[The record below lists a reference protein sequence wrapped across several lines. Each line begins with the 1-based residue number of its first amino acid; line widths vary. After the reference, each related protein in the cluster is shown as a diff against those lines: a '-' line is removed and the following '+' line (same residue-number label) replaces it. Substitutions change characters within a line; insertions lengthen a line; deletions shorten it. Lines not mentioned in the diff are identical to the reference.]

1 MWEGI
6 VYVNGEFVP
15 ESEARI
21 SVFDRGFLFADGI
34 YEVTSV
40 LQGKLVDNAA
50 HLARLHRSLHEIRLP
65 CPLSD
70 EAITRMQKALVE
82 KNALQEGMIYL
93 QISRGAASRDFAFPQ
108 PATPSIVA
116 FTMAKPVLKSPAAVR
131 GIRVVTL
138 PDIRWRRRD
147 IKTVALLPAS
157 MAKQEALD
165 RGADDA
171 WMVEDGFVT
180 EGTSNNAYIFNQQQQ
195 LITRPL
201 SPDILP
207 GITRKAILALAAEAG
222 VTIVERPFTV
232 EEAHE
237 ASEAFI
243 SSATTFVLPVVDIDD
258 HVIGEGV
265 PGPMVRRLRELY
277 IQFALKTL
285 C

>member
-6 VYVNGEFVP
+6 VYINGDFVP

-21 SVFDRGFLFADGI
+21 SVFDRGFLFADGV

-50 HLARLHRSLHEIRLP
+50 HLARLHRSLEEILLP

-70 EAITRMQKALVE
+70 AAITRMQKTLVAR
-82 KNALQEGMIYL
+82 NALQEGMIYL
-93 QISRGAASRDFAFPQ
+93 QISRGPAPRDFAFPQ
-108 PATPSIVA
+108 PPIPSVVA
-116 FTMAKPVLKSPAAVR
+116 FTQSRQLLKPPAVLQ
-131 GIRVVTL
+131 GIKVVTL

-147 IKTVALLPAS
+147 IKTVGLLPAS
-157 MAKQEALD
+157 MAKQAAMDME
-165 RGADDA
+165 ADDA
-171 WMVEDGFVT
+171 WMVEDGYVT
-180 EGTSNNAYIFNQQQQ
+180 EGTSNNAYIFDHSSR

-222 VTIVERPFTV
+222 ITIVERAFTV
-232 EEAHE
+232 EEAYQ
-237 ASEAFI
+237 AKEAFI
-243 SSATTFVLPVVDIDD
+243 SSATTFVLPVVAIDG
-258 HVIGEGV
+258 HPIGQGH
-265 PGPMVRRLRELY
+265 PGPLVKRLRELY

-285 C
+285 S